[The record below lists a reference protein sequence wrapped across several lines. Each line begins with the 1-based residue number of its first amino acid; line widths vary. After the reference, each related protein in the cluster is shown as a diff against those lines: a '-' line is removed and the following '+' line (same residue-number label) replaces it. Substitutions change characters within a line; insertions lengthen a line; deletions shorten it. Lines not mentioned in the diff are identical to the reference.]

1 MRSSHRLA
9 LGACLAAGLGALAAA
24 GRGADAAGPAAPAP
38 PEATAPETRTPA
50 TPPAPVAA
58 TTVQGTVTAESEVP
72 LDEMVVYLESPDAG
86 RPMPPPG
93 AAVNVSQKGARFE
106 PKLTVVAV
114 GQTVNFPNDE
124 EREIEHNV
132 FSSSKAKK
140 FDLGLYGPKQSKS
153 VTFDKPGPVLLRC
166 SIHRFMDGVVFVS
179 PTPYWSLVDK
189 DGGYKMSDVPPGKW
203 TLKTWQGRRRFAEQ
217 TVPLALVEG
226 KPVTVDLELKKR
238 R

>member
-1 MRSSHRLA
+1 MRPSHRLA
-9 LGACLAAGLGALAAA
+9 LGVCLAAGLGALAAA
-24 GRGADAAGPAAPAP
+24 ARDTDPKPPAADAA
-38 PEATAPETRTPA
+38 TK
-50 TPPAPVAA
+50 PVAA
-58 TTVQGTVTAESEVP
+58 TVRGTVTAESEVP
-72 LDEMVVYLESPDAG
+72 LDEMVVYLESPDAD

-93 AAVNVSQKGARFE
+93 EAVSVSQKGARFE
-106 PKLTVVAV
+106 PKLTVVTV

-124 EREIEHNV
+124 DREIEHNV

-153 VTFDKPGPVLLRC
+153 VTFDKPGAVLLRC
-166 SIHRFMDGVVFVS
+166 SIHRFMDGVVYVS

-189 DGGYKMSDVPPGKW
+189 DGGYEIAGVPPGKW

-217 TVPLALVEG
+217 SVPLALEEG